1 MPRSWLS
8 HKDFEA
14 PVARSCV
21 CVKPRRRSSERY
33 RKPWSTRSATI
44 SGCPMTTCRIRGLLV
59 ALLLLATTRA
69 YAGHA
74 GEMGAPGLMPHELVA
89 SLLGLAAILLFT
101 ILSLAWG

>member
-1 MPRSWLS
+1 
-8 HKDFEA
+8 
-14 PVARSCV
+14 
-21 CVKPRRRSSERY
+21 
-33 RKPWSTRSATI
+33 
-44 SGCPMTTCRIRGLLV
+44 MTTCRIRGLLI

-101 ILSLAWG
+101 ILSLAWVVRRLRGLDRRLRELEESRKL

>member
-1 MPRSWLS
+1 
-8 HKDFEA
+8 
-14 PVARSCV
+14 
-21 CVKPRRRSSERY
+21 
-33 RKPWSTRSATI
+33 
-44 SGCPMTTCRIRGLLV
+44 MTTCRIRGLLI

-101 ILSLAWG
+101 ILSLAWVVWRLRGLDRRLRELEESRKL

>member
-1 MPRSWLS
+1 
-8 HKDFEA
+8 
-14 PVARSCV
+14 
-21 CVKPRRRSSERY
+21 
-33 RKPWSTRSATI
+33 
-44 SGCPMTTCRIRGLLV
+44 MTTCRIRGLLV

-101 ILSLAWG
+101 ILSLAWVVWRLRGLDRRLRELEESRKL